1 MRSMA
6 RNPAARISNVR
17 QKLAAVRRLA
27 YEASDA
33 GLLSPD
39 LAAGIRAP
47 STYRDGIRVRQT
59 RKFLINL
66 FELRY
71 KSEYYVKKQV
81 GFRIFSRSAKGARL
95 VAYLHICTPAED
107 VH

>member
-1 MRSMA
+1 MR
-6 RNPAARISNVR
+6 RIQIRPS
-17 QKLAAVRRLA
+17 
-27 YEASDA
+27 S
-33 GLLSPD
+33 G
-39 LAAGIRAP
+39 RAP
-47 STYRDGIRVRQT
+47 STYRDGIRVCQT